1 MSISDII
8 KRLMENH
15 RLDEM
20 SISRGEALA
29 TCIELGTEFYEH
41 FHKVF
46 VGGTKDRDF
55 KHHCSEMQ
63 GWYNSVK
70 KIVLSYNKKTLSKDQ
85 LYRWFF
91 LAGSET
97 YVTFND
103 EREAAM
109 YDQFVKIVLEGDE
122 RLFSDILE
130 EIFSKRDS
138 DEDTLKD
145 KIRKK
150 QK

>member
-1 MSISDII
+1 MSTSNII

-15 RLDEM
+15 RVDEM
-20 SISRGEALA
+20 SISRSEALA
-29 TCIELGTEFYEH
+29 TCIGLGNEFCDH
-41 FHKVF
+41 FHKLY
-46 VGGTKDRDF
+46 VGGLEDRDF

-70 KIVLSYNKKTLSKDQ
+70 KIVLSYNKKILSKDQ

-97 YVTFND
+97 YVIFDNK
-103 EREAAM
+103 REAAL
-109 YDQFVKIVLEGDE
+109 YDQFVKIVLEDDT

-130 EIFSKRDS
+130 EIFSNN
-138 DEDTLKD
+138 
-145 KIRKK
+145 
-150 QK
+150 